1 MDTVLF
7 STRAV
12 LPMMVTILIGVLFS
26 ASVKWDKSFYR
37 KLNAFTFHLLF
48 PLNLFYSV
56 LTIPN
61 VATIN
66 WRALLF
72 LAASTLLSIGVG
84 ITAVRTFKVEP
95 LRKNVIIQAAFRA
108 NVAVIELALVSAIG
122 GENEMASTAFASLT
136 IGMAAI
142 VNNIFAIILLSLD
155 TNSERRTLSILSIL
169 KNPLLIGSLVGG
181 IFLLLKNA
189 NVLSIEELIPQ
200 ALSAVASLSKTA
212 SPLALFCLG
221 AMLDLRMIQGMKRD
235 LILGISLRL
244 LVCPMLVIGLAVLL
258 RDPLHITPIEMPGMI
273 AFTASPVAISSAV
286 MIQEMGGDTQLANH
300 LVIWSSALSMFTLF
314 FFILILRALEML

>member
-1 MDTVLF
+1 MDTFLF

-12 LPMMVTILIGVLFS
+12 LPMMVTIFIGALFS
-26 ASVKWDKSFYR
+26 ALVKWDKSFYR
-37 KLNAFTFHLLF
+37 KLNAFTFRLLF

-56 LTIPN
+56 VTIPN
-61 VATIN
+61 VAAIN

-108 NVAVIELALVSAIG
+108 NVAVIELALVSSIG
-122 GENEMASTAFASLT
+122 GENEVASAAFASLT
-136 IGMAAI
+136 IGMTAI
-142 VNNIFAIILLSLD
+142 VNNIFAVILLSLD
-155 TNSERRTLSILSIL
+155 TDSEKRTFPMLSIL
-169 KNPLLIGSLVGG
+169 KNPLLIGSLAG
-181 IFLLLKNA
+181 IVFLLLKNA
-189 NVLSIEELIPQ
+189 NILSIENLIPQ

-212 SPLALFCLG
+212 SPLALLCLG
-221 AMLDLRMIQGMKRD
+221 AMLDLKMMQGMKRD

-258 RDPLHITPIEMPGMI
+258 RDPLHITSIEMPGII
-273 AFTASPVAISSAV
+273 AFAASPVAISSAV
-286 MIQEMGGDTQLANH
+286 MVQEMGGDTQLANH

-314 FFILILRALEML
+314 FFIFVLRAMRML